1 MASIEKRGNKYR
13 ARVRIKG
20 VDYSENFIRHADAK
34 AWAAH
39 MESQILDGIQNN
51 APRNLFFSD
60 VLERYIKE
68 IVPQREGSKFET
80 LRIQNFMKT
89 NLAKVPLTE
98 LRPTHFANWRD
109 DRLKSVSPDT
119 VLRELGILSGICN
132 VAMKEWGLLPDNPI
146 KKISKPKGAPPRKRR
161 PTEEELNAIAEK
173 LGYTDESK
181 LDTVHARIGAM
192 VWFAV
197 FTAMRSGEMC
207 SLTWQ
212 HIDFEKRL
220 AHLPKTKNGHS
231 RDVPLSTAAIAIL
244 EKLRGIHETSVFDV
258 QDATRDVLFRKA
270 RDECGIKDLH
280 FHDLRREALTRMSKK
295 VPVELLAKI
304 SGHRDLKILLNT
316 YYAPDMADV
325 ASMLD

>member
-1 MASIEKRGNKYR
+1 MATIENRNGKYR
-13 ARVRIKG
+13 VKVRIRGTAHSKT
-20 VDYSENFIRHADAK
+20 FIRHADAK

-51 APRNLFFSD
+51 TPRDLFFSD
-60 VLERYIKE
+60 ILERYLVE
-68 IVPQREGSKFET
+68 ITPQRKGVKFET
-80 LRIQNFMKT
+80 LRIQNFLKAK
-89 NLAKVPLTE
+89 LAKIALAE
-98 LRPTHFANWRD
+98 LRPIHFAEYRD
-109 DRLKSVSPDT
+109 KRLKEVSPDT

-132 VAMKEWGLLPDNPI
+132 IAVKEWGLLPDNPL
-146 KKISKPKGAPPRKRR
+146 KKISKPQAAAPRKRR
-161 PTEEELNAIAEK
+161 PSDDELNAIAEK
-173 LGYTDESK
+173 LGYAADK
-181 LDTVHARIGAM
+181 PLDTVKARIGAM

-212 HIDFEKRL
+212 NIDFKKRL
-220 AHLPKTKNGHS
+220 AHLPKTKNGHE
-231 RDVPLSTAAIAIL
+231 RDVPLSNSALEIL
-244 EKLRGIHETSVFDV
+244 AQLRGIHDTLVFDV
-258 QDATRDVLFRKA
+258 QDETRDTLFRKA

-304 SGHRDLKILLNT
+304 SGHRDLRILLNT